1 MMRTVVTGAAGFVG
15 SHLCTHLLEQGD
27 DVVGIDAMTD
37 FYDVALKERNLAAL
51 AAWDSFSL
59 HRVDLA
65 DAPLRHLLDGAEVVF
80 HLAGQPGV
88 RPSWGSEFAIYA
100 QRNIMATQRLLEAL
114 RDVPVRKIVYASSS
128 SVYGD
133 AESYPTAETARPR
146 PMSPYGVTKL
156 AAEHLCELYRSNFG
170 TPTASLRLF
179 SVYGPGQ
186 RPDMA
191 FSRLI
196 RGALSGDSFPLFG
209 DGRQTR
215 DFTYVGDVATAMRAA
230 ARSGW
235 TGVANIGG
243 GSQTSLVEVI
253 QIVASLTHRAVKTD
267 QRPAQPGDVR
277 DTAADTALARRA
289 FGYVPAVPL
298 AEGLARMVEA
308 ETALAGGGDLT
319 RHQG

>member
-1 MMRTVVTGAAGFVG
+1 MRTVVTGVAGFVG
-15 SHLCTHLLEQGD
+15 SHLCKHLLEQGD

-37 FYDVALKERNLAAL
+37 FYDQAHKEANLAVL
-51 AAWDSFSL
+51 TAWDSFTL
-59 HRVDLA
+59 HRVDLV
-65 DAPLRHLLDGAEVVF
+65 DAPLRQLLDGAEVVY

-88 RPSWGSEFAIYA
+88 RPSWGSDFSIYA
-100 QRNIMATQRLLEAL
+100 ERNILATQRLLEAL
-114 RDVPVRKIVYASSS
+114 RAVPVRKIVYSSSS

-156 AAEHLCELYRSNFG
+156 AAEHLCELYRMNFG

-179 SVYGPGQ
+179 TVYGPGQ

-196 RGALSGDSFPLFG
+196 GAALSGTPFPLFG

-215 DFTYVGDVATAMRAA
+215 DFTYVGDVALALRAA
-230 ARSGW
+230 ALSSW

-243 GSQTSLVEVI
+243 GSRTSMAEVI
-253 QIVASLTHRAVKTD
+253 RLVGTLLDHEVEAVHA
-267 QRPAQPGDVR
+267 PAQPGDVR
-277 DTAADTALARRA
+277 DTAADTAVARHS
-289 FGYVPAVPL
+289 FGYAPAVPL

-308 ETALAGGGDLT
+308 EMALRPRRGAL
-319 RHQG
+319 R

>member
-1 MMRTVVTGAAGFVG
+1 MLPSRPGIPSRFTGWTW
-15 SHLCTHLLEQGD
+15 L
-27 DVVGIDAMTD
+27 
-37 FYDVALKERNLAAL
+37 
-51 AAWDSFSL
+51 
-59 HRVDLA
+59 

-196 RGALSGDSFPLFG
+196 RAALRGDSFPLFG

-243 GSQTSLVEVI
+243 GSRTSLVEVI

-319 RHQG
+319 RHRG

>member
-1 MMRTVVTGAAGFVG
+1 MRSVVTGAAGFVG

-27 DVVGIDAMTD
+27 EVVGVDAMTD
-37 FYDVALKERNLAAL
+37 FYDVALKETNLAAL

-59 HRVDLA
+59 HRVDLT

-88 RPSWGSEFAIYA
+88 RPSWGSEFAVYA
-100 QRNIMATQRLLEAL
+100 ERNIMATQRLLEAL

-156 AAEHLCELYRSNFG
+156 AAEHLCELYRANFG

-196 RGALSGDSFPLFG
+196 RASLRGDSFPLFG

-215 DFTYVGDVATAMRAA
+215 DFTYVGDVAAAMRAA
-230 ARSGW
+230 ALSGW

-253 QIVASLTHRAVKTD
+253 QIVASLTGRAVKAD
-267 QRPAQPGDVR
+267 QRPAEPGDVR

-298 AEGLARMVEA
+298 AEGLARMVKAEA
-308 ETALAGGGDLT
+308 QAATHEAA
-319 RHQG
+319 

>member
-1 MMRTVVTGAAGFVG
+1 
-15 SHLCTHLLEQGD
+15 
-27 DVVGIDAMTD
+27 
-37 FYDVALKERNLAAL
+37 
-51 AAWDSFSL
+51 
-59 HRVDLA
+59 
-65 DAPLRHLLDGAEVVF
+65 
-80 HLAGQPGV
+80 
-88 RPSWGSEFAIYA
+88 
-100 QRNIMATQRLLEAL
+100 MATQRLLEAL
-114 RDVPVRKIVYASSS
+114 GDVPVRKIVYASSS

-179 SVYGPGQ
+179 TVYGPGQ

-196 RGALSGDSFPLFG
+196 GAALRGDSFPLFG

-215 DFTYVGDVATAMRAA
+215 DFTYVGDVVAAMRAA
-230 ARSGW
+230 ALSPW

-253 QIVASLTHRAVKTD
+253 RIVASLTGGAVRTEQRA
-267 QRPAQPGDVR
+267 AQPGDVR

-308 ETALAGGGDLT
+308 EAAQMA
-319 RHQG
+319 RQ

>member
-1 MMRTVVTGAAGFVG
+1 MRTVVTGAAGFVG

-27 DVVGIDAMTD
+27 EVVGIDAMTD
-37 FYDVALKERNLAAL
+37 FYDVALKETNLAAL

-80 HLAGQPGV
+80 PPRRASRV
-88 RPSWGSEFAIYA
+88 SRPSWGSEFAIYA

-186 RPDMA
+186 RPDA
-191 FSRLI
+191 PPSRLI
-196 RGALSGDSFPLFG
+196 RAALRGDSFPAVRRRPADPGLHLRRRRGNG
-209 DGRQTR
+209 DARGRPVRLDRRRQYRRRIT
-215 DFTYVGDVATAMRAA
+215 DLA
-230 ARSGW
+230 
-235 TGVANIGG
+235 GG
-243 GSQTSLVEVI
+243 GHPDSRIADPPRGE
-253 QIVASLTHRAVKTD
+253 AD

-319 RHQG
+319 RHRG